1 MVQATVQAFAGP
13 NHDHGVCID
22 SALDRAA
29 ALCRARGARLTEQ
42 RRRIL
47 EMVWASH
54 APVGAY
60 ALLERL
66 SASGRR
72 AAPPTVYRALEFLVE
87 QGLVHRVESQN
98 AYVGCPRPERPH
110 DALFMLCE
118 CCGTAAELA
127 SAPVHAAIEAA
138 ATQHGFTVTSA
149 TADGS
154 GAKAMLRAPG
164 SGQCGGLR
172 AGTEVGIV

>member
-1 MVQATVQAFAGP
+1 MAQATVPAFAGP
-13 NHDHGVCID
+13 NHNHAACVD

-29 ALCRARGARLTEQ
+29 ALCRARGARLTDQ

-66 SASGRR
+66 AASGRQ
-72 AAPPTVYRALEFLVE
+72 AAPPTVYRALDFLVD

-98 AYVGCPRPERPH
+98 AYVGCPQPERPH

-118 CCGTAAELA
+118 SCGTAAELA

-138 ATQHGFTVTSA
+138 ATQHGFTVTAA
-149 TADGS
+149 TLELRGRCPNCR
-154 GAKAMLRAPG
+154 GAA
-164 SGQCGGLR
+164 
-172 AGTEVGIV
+172 